1 MSNQSKKWV
10 TQLCICPDRLNTK
23 ETGSLS
29 CLLPIPFCTL
39 VWYPILSKAS
49 NPCLNWMSL
58 WHDYER
64 VQKVHGLVFWHATL
78 IEEVV
83 FNTKVFY
90 FTNTNANNSC
100 PKRLVGNVKRKYSH
114 QYVLIT
120 SLILPL
126 CVHQPQ
132 SEKNMQESSIRSV
145 CYMFGET
152 NNKSYKSSSLDVPH
166 PLIITIKGWFYQRC
180 LQHN

>member
-1 MSNQSKKWV
+1 MIMKGCKRSM
-10 TQLCICPDRLNTK
+10 
-23 ETGSLS
+23 
-29 CLLPIPFCTL
+29 
-39 VWYPILSKAS
+39 VWYFDTP
-49 NPCLNWMSL
+49 PSL
-58 WHDYER
+58 RKWFSIQR
-64 VQKVHGLVFWHATL
+64 F
-78 IEEVV
+78 
-83 FNTKVFY
+83 FY
-90 FTNTNANNSC
+90 FTNTNASNSC

-120 SLILPL
+120 SLILTL